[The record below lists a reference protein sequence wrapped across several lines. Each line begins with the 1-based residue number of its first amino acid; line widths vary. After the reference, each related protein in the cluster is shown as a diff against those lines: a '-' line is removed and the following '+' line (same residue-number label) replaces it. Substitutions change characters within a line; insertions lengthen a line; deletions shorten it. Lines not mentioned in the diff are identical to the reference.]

1 MALATRGNRMKRYVY
16 FMTGL
21 LLLSNSGWA
30 QTRRA
35 LVIGID
41 TYQPVGTTAKHD
53 AGCAYGRCE
62 LGKFENLIGSVEDAQ
77 SIADVLTGP
86 KFGFPADKVVLLTNP
101 APKLVRPGVVTL
113 PADQT
118 TRDGILAAMK
128 KYLVD
133 VPQTGDTVVF
143 YYAGHGSLRVNSA
156 GEKLTVRDE
165 GGKLVYVDSTLV
177 PSDAYKGG
185 YDVRDREMTRIFN
198 AALDKGIHLTV
209 ILDSCHSGGSTRGL
223 AAGRQRAL
231 PYDPRPVNDP
241 PDTLPNGQR
250 VTSPTER
257 TDNPALVFAAVQQD
271 QSANEAVPPDDVPEP
286 HGAFTAALLETLQV
300 LPANA
305 PSSLVYLRVKAILE
319 GKSLPS
325 PQEPDLDAS
334 ATRRTQPLFGG
345 AANTADADKVRTAAL
360 KVDTDGSVWLD
371 IGVVSG
377 IGPGSEF
384 TATIASA
391 GKPPVKL
398 RVDKALGVARSSAT
412 VVSPDGGQVQP
423 GDVFELT
430 RLIPGQSNPLR
441 FWVGPANLSNAQI
454 ATATEQIKAAGVT
467 TISDP
472 AEEPYTDVLS
482 WNGSAWTLR
491 HVAQDASVPQGHSFF
506 SFEKKKSALTILG
519 ATLSADNLKT
529 HLAPKA
535 ALWADLPASR
545 EMADSLK
552 LGDSDSEAQTTNAI
566 EGASYVLAGS
576 IVKGQPGYTWFHKNE
591 FAAGPRATATSD
603 HSPGCSTTSPYPVRS
618 EWIAVGGATAPDTAA
633 QTLGMYSQ
641 RLAKVHGW
649 LQLSNNAVAGASE
662 SSYYKLALVPMTNT
676 TALDPG
682 NPVHESDRMR
692 LALQSSGPVKD
703 PRWVYIMDIDC
714 HGKGSLIYPQNH
726 SENLYPGEGDQ
737 DLQVILRHASPLVV
751 GPPYGVDTMILLTT
765 AQPLPDPSALNFEG
779 VARGATRGAQTPL
792 ERLLSGASS
801 GSRGFEQPVEVP
813 TNWGIEVQSLRTVP
827 KAAAR

>member
-1 MALATRGNRMKRYVY
+1 MKRYVY
-16 FMTGL
+16 SLAVL
-21 LLLSNSGWA
+21 LFLSNTGWA

-41 TYQPVGTTAKHD
+41 TYQPSGTAAKHD
-53 AGCAYGRCE
+53 AGCTYGRCE
-62 LGKFENLIGSVEDAQ
+62 LGTFENLEGAVNDAQ
-77 SIADVLTGP
+77 SIADILTGP
-86 KFGFPADKVVLLTNP
+86 KFGFPADNVVMLTNP
-101 APKLVRPGVVTL
+101 APRRVRPGVVTL

-118 TRDGILAAMK
+118 TRDGILAVMK

-133 VPQTGDTVVF
+133 VPQAGDTVVF

-185 YDVRDREMTRIFN
+185 YDVRDREMTRIFT

-209 ILDSCHSGGSTRGL
+209 IFDSCHSGGSTRGL
-223 AAGRQRAL
+223 VAGRQRAL

-250 VTSPTER
+250 VTPPTER
-257 TDNPALVFAAVQQD
+257 KDNPALVFAAVQQD
-271 QSANEAVPPDDVPEP
+271 QSANEADPSDDMPES

-305 PSSLVYLRVKAILE
+305 PSSLVYQRVKAILE
-319 GKSLPS
+319 GSGFPQ
-325 PQEPDLDAS
+325 QEPDLDAN

-371 IGVVSG
+371 IGMVSG

-384 TATIASA
+384 TATTSGA

-412 VVSPDGGQVQP
+412 VISPDGGQVRA

-430 RLIPGQSNPLR
+430 RLMPGQSNALK
-441 FWVGPANLSNAQI
+441 FWVGSANLSSAQI

-482 WNGSAWTLR
+482 WNGAAWTLN
-491 HVAQDASVPQGHSFF
+491 HVAQDASVPRNHSFF
-506 SFEKKKSALTILG
+506 SFEKKKSAMTPLG
-519 ATLSADNLKT
+519 ATLSADDLKK

-545 EMADSLK
+545 EMAGSLK
-552 LGDSDSEAQTTNAI
+552 LGDSNSEAQTTNAI
-566 EGASYVLAGS
+566 TDANYILVGS

-591 FAAGPRATATSD
+591 FAAGPRTAATSD
-603 HSPGCSTTSPYPVRS
+603 HSAGCSTTSPYPVRG
-618 EWIAVGGATAPDTAA
+618 EWIALGGATTADSAA
-633 QTLGMYSQ
+633 QTLGTYSQ

-662 SSYYKLALVPMTNT
+662 SSFYKLALVPMTNT
-676 TALDPG
+676 NAVDVS
-682 NPVHESDRMR
+682 NPVHESDSLR
-692 LALQSSGPVKD
+692 LALQSTAPVKD
-703 PRWVYIMDIDC
+703 PRWVYVMDIDC
-714 HGKGSLIYPQNH
+714 HGNGSLIYPQNY
-726 SENLYPGEGDQ
+726 SENQYPGEGDQ
-737 DLQVILRHASPLVV
+737 DLQVILRHAPKLVV

-765 AQPLPDPSALNFEG
+765 AQPLPDPSVLNFEG

-801 GSRGFEQPVEVP
+801 GTRGFEKPVEVP
-813 TNWGIEVQSLRTVP
+813 TNWGIEVQSLRSVP
-827 KAAAR
+827 KVAAQ